1 MNLQAALAEILRFL
15 RLLGVT
21 SAGTDSMTVLLLFFC
36 SGATALVY
44 EVVWS
49 KYLALLFG
57 STIQAQTVVL
67 AVFMGGL
74 AVGNKLF
81 SRRADT
87 ARNPLAIYGLIE
99 IAIGIYALAFPGI
112 HKIADALFSAAGS
125 RLLEHSGWLLVLK
138 GTISVLLL
146 GGPTILMGGTLPVL
160 AAWLQRSPPDAGRRS
175 AGLTGFLLVRWLGI
189 PITISLAALVNL
201 IIGGVA
207 IWLGTKLHAPIRVA
221 PDPVPADNPP
231 ALHTE
236 PALNQTNAPAAPAP
250 QGRADVSR
258 AANSIPSDSRAR
270 MLRWGCVLV
279 AITGGVSMGL
289 EVLASRCLC
298 LIFGAS
304 LQVFSIVL
312 MAFILGIGI
321 GSAIIASPRRK
332 QWPKEITTVAL
343 MLGAAAFLGL
353 LVYHIENIVLL
364 YLHAQGGLTRT
375 PVGYGY
381 HQVMTSLIS
390 IGVLSL
396 PAAALGSV
404 LPLWI
409 RFMGEGGSLLGERV
423 GRLLTWNTLGA
434 VVGVILTG
442 FVLMPHIGLRDSFT
456 VLGMVLAAAAIVT
469 ALSTLRPYAAAAGA
483 VVTAFLILVTVNDR
497 ENWRYVIGSGAFRLP
512 SNESAFRWLH
522 ERRKLL
528 TLLFYEDAADATVS
542 VELGEDAAK
551 GPGLRINGKPD
562 ASSFGDLS
570 TQRLLALLPLMS
582 NPTSKDVFCFGM
594 GSGITAAT
602 ALHYPIER
610 LAVAENCEPVL
621 RAARFFEPW
630 NEGLWTNSRVR
641 IFTEDARTVLKL
653 GQQKYDV
660 IIAEPSNPW
669 TVGVGSVFSLEF
681 YQLAASRLK
690 PGGIMSQWFHIY
702 EMDDDTLELVIR
714 TFATVFPYMEI
725 WDADGADLIMLGSAQ
740 PWKSGSQV
748 FQQAFEMEGPRRDL
762 AEIGIKTPEAALARR
777 FASQRTAF
785 AVTPPGPIQR
795 DTVPMLEYD
804 APRAFYIHL
813 ETKGV
818 ERFEHF
824 DERTWQSGILSA
836 EDRDALNRID
846 PMDLKTLFFGIY
858 TSLNLHLQDYLKR
871 RIEGGV
877 GTQVLRNRA
886 MPCVFQGTNL
896 VMYAAP
902 SYPTNALVRQLYAAE
917 HAIRTEPEKE
927 LLAVRSIRDALN
939 AVGEYDPKTA
949 DWSAAYYADIAVT
962 VSLRLG
968 ANEQAKAILLR
979 GLQLDPDSEELAYLS
994 RILMREGILKPQ
1006 ELAAAWAVR

>member
-1 MNLQAALAEILRFL
+1 MI
-15 RLLGVT
+15 
-21 SAGTDSMTVLLLFFC
+21 VLLLFFC

-74 AVGNKLF
+74 ALGNKLF

-87 ARNPLAIYGLIE
+87 ARRPLAIYGLIE
-99 IAIGIYALAFPGI
+99 IAIGVYALAFPGI
-112 HKIADALFSAAGS
+112 HRIADALFSAAGS
-125 RLLEHSGWLLVLK
+125 HLLEHSGWLLVLK
-138 GTISVLLL
+138 GSLSVLLL

-160 AAWLQRSPPDAGRRS
+160 AAWLQRSTPDAGRRS
-175 AGLTGFLLVRWLGI
+175 ARFYSTNSLGAVCGAGLTGFLLVRWLGI
-189 PITISLAALVNL
+189 PITICLAALVNL
-201 IIGGVA
+201 IIGSVA
-207 IWLGTKLHAPIRVA
+207 IWLSGKMPAQIPSALDPIA
-221 PDPVPADNPP
+221 TDGAP
-231 ALHTE
+231 ALQTE
-236 PALNQTNAPAAPAP
+236 PAAPASDP
-250 QGRADVSR
+250 PAQQRNVGVS
-258 AANSIPSDSRAR
+258 AVSPPAR
-270 MLRWGCVLV
+270 MFRWGCVLV

-343 MLGAAAFLGL
+343 LLGAAAFLGL
-353 LVYHIENIVLL
+353 LVYRIENIVWL
-364 YLHAQGGLTRT
+364 YLQAQGGLTRT

-381 HQVMTSLIS
+381 HQVMTSVIS

-409 RFMGEGGSLLGERV
+409 RVMGEGGSLLGEHV

-456 VLGMVLAAAAIVT
+456 VLGLVLAVAAIVT
-469 ALSTLRPYAAAAGA
+469 ALATLRRYAAAAGG

-522 ERRKLL
+522 ERRKQL

-542 VELGEDAAK
+542 VDREETGARSI
-551 GPGLRINGKPD
+551 GLRINGKPD

-610 LAVAENCEPVL
+610 LTVAENCEPVL
-621 RAARFFEPW
+621 RAVRFFEPW

-653 GQQKYDV
+653 SPRQYDV

-669 TVGVGSVFSLEF
+669 MAGVGSVFSLEF

-714 TFATVFPYMEI
+714 TFATVFPHMEI

-740 PWKSGSQV
+740 PWKSGSQL

-762 AEIGIKTPEAALARR
+762 AEIGMKTPETALARR

-785 AVTPPGPIQR
+785 AVPQPGPIQR
-795 DTVPMLEYD
+795 DTVPILEYD

-858 TSLNLHLQDYLKR
+858 TSLNQHLQDFLKTR
-871 RIEGGV
+871 LEGGV

-927 LLAVRSIRDALN
+927 LLAVGSIRDAL
-939 AVGEYDPKTA
+939 AMVGEYDPNSA
-949 DWSAAYYADIAVT
+949 DWSAAYYADLAVT
-962 VSLRLG
+962 ISLRLG
-968 ANEQAKAILLR
+968 AKEQAKAILLR
-979 GLQLDPDSEELAYLS
+979 GLQLDPDSPELAYLS
-994 RILMREGILKPQ
+994 RILVREGILKPQ
-1006 ELAAAWAVR
+1006 ELARPRPLF

>member
-1 MNLQAALAEILRFL
+1 MA
-15 RLLGVT
+15 
-21 SAGTDSMTVLLLFFC
+21 VLLLFFC
-36 SGATALVY
+36 SGATALIY

-87 ARNPLAIYGLIE
+87 ARHPLAIYGLIE
-99 IAIGIYALAFPGI
+99 IAIGIYALAFPLI

-125 RLLEHSGWLLVLK
+125 RLLDHGGWLLMLK
-138 GTISVLLL
+138 GTLSVLLL
-146 GGPTILMGGTLPVL
+146 AGPTILMGGTLPVL
-160 AAWLQRSPPDAGRRS
+160 AAWLQRSTPDAGRRS
-175 AGLTGFLLVRWLGI
+175 ARFYSTNSLGAVCGAGLTGFLLVRWLGI
-189 PITISLAALVNL
+189 PFTMGLAALVNL
-201 IIGGVA
+201 VIGSVA
-207 IWLGTKLHAPIRVA
+207 LRLSSKMPSAIAVPA
-221 PDPVPADNPP
+221 DPVPADDPP
-231 ALHTE
+231 ALPSE
-236 PALNQTNAPAAPAP
+236 RAVAAADPPPASPH
-250 QGRADVSR
+250 QGHADVSR
-258 AANSIPSDSRAR
+258 TASPTAKRASAR
-270 MLRWGCVLV
+270 IFRWGCVLV

-312 MAFILGIGI
+312 MAFILGIGV
-321 GSAIIASPRRK
+321 GSAVIASPRRK
-332 QWPKEITTVAL
+332 PWPKEITTVTL
-343 MLGAAAFLGL
+343 LLCAAAFLGL
-353 LVYHIENIVLL
+353 LVYNIENLVVI
-364 YLHAQGGLTRT
+364 YLHAQGGLTRS
-375 PVGYGY
+375 PMGFWY

-409 RFMGEGGSLLGERV
+409 RVVGEEGSLLGERV

-434 VVGVILTG
+434 VIGVILTG

-456 VLGMVLAAAAIVT
+456 VLGLVLAVAAIVT
-469 ALSTLRPYAAAAGA
+469 ALSTLRPYSAAAG
-483 VVTAFLILVTVNDR
+483 VFVTAFLILVTANGR

-512 SNESAFRWLH
+512 SNESAYRWLH
-522 ERRKLL
+522 ERRQRM

-542 VELGEDAAK
+542 VELGEDTVK

-602 ALHYPIER
+602 ALHYPIDR
-610 LAVAENCEPVL
+610 LTVAENCEPVL
-621 RAARFFEPW
+621 RAVRFFEPW

-653 GQQKYDV
+653 SPRQYDV

-681 YQLAASRLK
+681 YQLAARRLK

-714 TFATVFPYMEI
+714 TFATVFPHMEI
-725 WDADGADLIMLGSAQ
+725 WDADGTDLIMLGSAQ
-740 PWKSGSQV
+740 PWKSGSQL

-785 AVTPPGPIQR
+785 AVPQPGPIQR
-795 DTVPMLEYD
+795 DAVPILEYD

-824 DERTWQSGILSA
+824 DERTWQWGILSA

-858 TSLNLHLQDYLKR
+858 TSLNLHLQDYLKT

-902 SYPTNALVRQLYAAE
+902 SYATNALVRQLYAAE

-927 LLAVRSIRDALN
+927 SLAVASIRDALD
-939 AVGEYDPKTA
+939 AVRDYDPGKA
-949 DWSAAYYADIAVT
+949 DWSAAYYANLAVT
-962 VSLRLG
+962 VSLRRG
-968 ANEQAKAILLR
+968 DPAQAKAILLR
-979 GLQLDPDSEELAYLS
+979 ALQLDPDSPELAYLS
-994 RILMREGILKPQ
+994 RILIRQGILNPA
-1006 ELAAAWAVR
+1006 EIRH